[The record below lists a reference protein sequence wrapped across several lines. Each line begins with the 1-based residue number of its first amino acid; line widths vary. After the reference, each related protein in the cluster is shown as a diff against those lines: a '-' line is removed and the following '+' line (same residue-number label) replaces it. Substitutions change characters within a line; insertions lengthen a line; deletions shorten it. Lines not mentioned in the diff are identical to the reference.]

1 MGIGIAFC
9 PTFRTDR
16 RATDAALPLDERALR
31 ALAAPELR
39 IGLLIWQHLRP
50 VQPESPEAVRVARV
64 GFSSL
69 PGPAERREQMYVS
82 ADDPHQD
89 TSP

>member
-1 MGIGIAFC
+1 MGIGTALR
-9 PTFRTDR
+9 PAFRTDGR
-16 RATDAALPLDERALR
+16 ETDAALPLDERALR
-31 ALAAPELR
+31 ALAARELR
-39 IGLLIWQHLRP
+39 IGFRIWPHLRP
-50 VQPESPEAVRVARV
+50 VQHESPEAVRVARV

-82 ADDPHQD
+82 ADGPHQD